1 MFVYY
6 SNLIKTLLWPKQAK
20 EPEALLEPE
29 MKSKGH

>member
-6 SNLIKTLLWPKQAK
+6 SNFIKTLLWPKQVM

-29 MKSKGH
+29 MESKGH